1 MVSMS
6 NIRTCE
12 RNDIF
17 LSEEEFQLV
26 ALALVSEAREVG
38 KPWLVITK
46 WDTNKPLCILMV
58 ASLHSSTFYIKRE
71 EWQEIKVLNLKV
83 DYPYSFK
90 SFIVSAKPITFRR

>member
-1 MVSMS
+1 MS

-38 KPWLVITK
+38 KP
-46 WDTNKPLCILMV
+46 
-58 ASLHSSTFYIKRE
+58 
-71 EWQEIKVLNLKV
+71 
-83 DYPYSFK
+83 
-90 SFIVSAKPITFRR
+90 